1 MPVDPQQ
8 AALEEQ
14 VGNPWER
21 WRALI
26 NRVTGGAVQQFAAVE
41 QEWLDLMWCLDAY
54 RAAGVSPRR
63 VGRRRDPSPEA
74 ANRWLASCDVLALLA
89 VDRRL
94 HGTFYSPYRSRIVG
108 SLGSMVRSPAV
119 ASRALIS
126 SRWSLTSCFSAS
138 VIRRGSP
145 ACSSVA

>member
-8 AALEEQ
+8 AALEGQ

-74 ANRWLASCDVLALLA
+74 ANRGKGQWFKTLLIALLGE
-89 VDRRL
+89 RTPQRL
-94 HGTFYSPYRSRIVG
+94 ATRTIVPGFSQAAGSTLPGQIAPRIL
-108 SLGSMVRSPAV
+108 SFAPS
-119 ASRALIS
+119 
-126 SRWSLTSCFSAS
+126 
-138 VIRRGSP
+138 RGSP
-145 ACSSVA
+145 EPLPT